1 MKKQIAAMA
10 LALCTIASC
19 ASAEQAA
26 ANQYR
31 TWFKSGTFFVDFE
44 SEYKDCFITKAIAA
58 QNDMRM
64 ERNGYRLKG
73 YAAMFGGGKK
83 DYPDTL
89 YRQGKYY
96 KFSTKKKATMAAW
109 NQINDPNIDPT
120 GGWNTVQYSLAVPDE
135 FAPVCAYDAYR
146 PQSAAMGK
154 VSFTGSMK
162 RTIDK
167 KEYDCDK
174 YVLPL
179 RSQTGNVLA
188 EIDYYYSYE
197 NGKLAYIEKVL
208 VNKGQEYSSVKVKIK
223 EISNVV
229 PADVFNIPQGCK
241 VYAVGIGDMNDLIN
255 KPVLVEEY

>member
-1 MKKQIAAMA
+1 MKKRIAAIA

-31 TWFKSGTFFVDFE
+31 TWFKSGTFFVDYE
-44 SEYKDCFITKAIAA
+44 SEYKDCFITKTIAA

-64 ERNGYRLKG
+64 ERNGFRLKG
-73 YAAMFGGGKK
+73 FAAMFGGGKK

-96 KFSTKKKATMAAW
+96 KFETKKKATMAAW

-135 FAPVCAYDAYR
+135 FFPVCAYDAYR
-146 PQSAAMGK
+146 PQSAAMGT
-154 VSFTGSMK
+154 VSFVGSMK
-162 RTIDK
+162 RTVDK

-179 RSQTGNVLA
+179 RSGTGTVLA
-188 EIDYYYSYE
+188 EIDYYYCYE
-197 NGKLAYIEKVL
+197 KGKLAYIEKVL
-208 VNKGQEYSSVKVKIK
+208 VNKGQEYSSIKVKIK
-223 EISNVV
+223 EISNVA
-229 PADVFNIPQGCK
+229 PAEVFNIPQGCK
-241 VYAVGIGDMNDLIN
+241 VYAVGTGDMNDLIN

>member
-1 MKKQIAAMA
+1 MKKCIAAIA
-10 LALCTIASC
+10 LALCTIASY

-31 TWFKSGTFFVDFE
+31 TWFKSGTFFVDYE
-44 SEYKDCFITKAIAA
+44 SEYKDCFITKTIAA

-64 ERNGYRLKG
+64 ERNGFRLKG
-73 YAAMFGGGKK
+73 FAAMFGGGKK

-96 KFSTKKKATMAAW
+96 KFETKKKATMAAW
-109 NQINDPNIDPT
+109 NQISDPNIDPT

-146 PQSAAMGK
+146 PQSSAMGT
-154 VSFTGSMK
+154 VGFVGSMK
-162 RTIDK
+162 RTIAK

-179 RSQTGNVLA
+179 RSKTGNALA
-188 EIDYYYSYE
+188 EINYYYCYE
-197 NGKLAYIEKVL
+197 NGKLSYIEKVIL
-208 VNKGQEYSSVKVKIK
+208 NKGQEYSNIKVKIK
-223 EISNVV
+223 NITNVP
-229 PADVFNIPQGCK
+229 PAEVFNIPKGCK
-241 VYAVGIGDMNDLIN
+241 VYAVGTGDMNDLIN